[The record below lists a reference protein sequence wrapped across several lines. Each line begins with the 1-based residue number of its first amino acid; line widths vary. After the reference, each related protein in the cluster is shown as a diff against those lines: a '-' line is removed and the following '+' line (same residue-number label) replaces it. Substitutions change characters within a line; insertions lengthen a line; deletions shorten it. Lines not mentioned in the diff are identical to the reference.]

1 MIDARNL
8 WGNITKILKMQIN
21 ETEFSTFFLNIEADK
36 IEENK
41 LLLNIESNLLKTNIE
56 SKYKSKIEEL
66 LKILSNEEINS
77 VVFNLKKEEIKF
89 DNYYTI
95 VSEQQKHINNLNPK
109 SRFDNYVVGKN
120 NELAKAACLAIAEND
135 SIVYNPLLIYGGSGL
150 GKTHLMQA
158 VGNAIL
164 KKNPTKRI
172 LYSSSE
178 NFSNEYISSLRAG
191 HFSNNQIQNVQNF
204 RDKFRTLDV
213 LLIDDIQFFERVF
226 GQGTG
231 SVEEEFF
238 HTFNALQE
246 QGKQII
252 MSSDR
257 LPKEIKNLSS
267 RLESRFISGLSV
279 EVQQPDYE
287 TRVAILQSIANERRA
302 LIPNEVIEYIA
313 SSINSNVRE
322 LEGVINGIMARA
334 NLLRLPYTLE
344 LAKEELANKI
354 KKQQSKITADKIIS
368 VVSNYYNISVED
380 MKAKKKQKEIVYAR
394 QVAMFLLKEKLDMNL
409 TAIGGHFGGK
419 DHSTVISSIR
429 KIENSIK
436 EEFSLKKEIEGIR
449 QKIVE

>member
-1 MIDARNL
+1 MIDARDL

-95 VSEQQKHINNLNPK
+95 VSEQQKYINNLNSK

>member
-1 MIDARNL
+1 MIDAQDL
-8 WGNITKILKMQIN
+8 WKNIAKILKMQISDTDFN
-21 ETEFSTFFLNIEADK
+21 TFFFNIEANK
-36 IEENK
+36 IEGK
-41 LLLNIESNLLKTNIE
+41 TLLLNIESNLLKTNIE
-56 SKYKSKIEEL
+56 SKYKEKIEEL
-66 LKILSNEEINS
+66 LKILSNDMITNFG
-77 VVFNLKKEEIKF
+77 FNIKKEDIKF

-95 VSEQQKHINNLNPK
+95 VSEQRHINNLNPK

-120 NELAKAACLAIAEND
+120 NELAKSACLAVAEN
-135 SIVYNPLLIYGGSGL
+135 SGVVYNPLLIYGGSGL

-164 KKNPTKRI
+164 LENPNKRV

-287 TRVAILQSIANERRA
+287 TRVAILQNIANERRA
-302 LIPNEVIEYIA
+302 LIPNEVLEYIA
-313 SSINSNVRE
+313 TSINSNVRE

-344 LAKEELANKI
+344 LAQKELINKI
-354 KKQQSKITADKIIS
+354 KKQQSKITAEKIIS
-368 VVSNYYNISVED
+368 VVSNHYSISIED
-380 MKAKKKQKEIVYAR
+380 MKAKKKQKEIVQAR

-409 TAIGGHFGGK
+409 TTIGGHFGGK

-429 KIENSIK
+429 KIEEAIK
-436 EEFSLKKEIEGIR
+436 EEFLFKKEIEGLR

>member
-1 MIDARNL
+1 MIDAQDL
-8 WGNITKILKMQIN
+8 WKNIAKILKMQISDTDFN
-21 ETEFSTFFLNIEADK
+21 TFFFTIEANK
-36 IEENK
+36 IEEK
-41 LLLNIESNLLKTNIE
+41 TLLLNIESNLLKTNIE
-56 SKYKSKIEEL
+56 SKYKEKIEEL
-66 LKILSNEEINS
+66 LKILSNDMITNFE
-77 VVFNLKKEEIKF
+77 FNIKKEDVKF

-95 VSEQQKHINNLNPK
+95 VSEQRHINNLNPK

-120 NELAKAACLAIAEND
+120 NELAKAACLAVAEN
-135 SIVYNPLLIYGGSGL
+135 SGVVYNPLLIYGGSGL

-164 KKNPTKRI
+164 LENPNKRV

-287 TRVAILQSIANERRA
+287 TRVAILQNIANERRA
-302 LIPNEVIEYIA
+302 LIPNEVLEYIA
-313 SSINSNVRE
+313 TSINSNVRE

-344 LAKEELANKI
+344 LAQEELINKI
-354 KKQQSKITADKIIS
+354 KKQQSKITAEKIIS
-368 VVSNYYNISVED
+368 VVSNHYSISIED
-380 MKAKKKQKEIVYAR
+380 MKAKKKQKEIVQAR

-409 TAIGGHFGGK
+409 TTIGGHFGGK

-429 KIENSIK
+429 KIEEAIK
-436 EEFSLKKEIEGIR
+436 EEFLFKKEIEGLR

>member
-1 MIDARNL
+1 
-8 WGNITKILKMQIN
+8 
-21 ETEFSTFFLNIEADK
+21 
-36 IEENK
+36 
-41 LLLNIESNLLKTNIE
+41 
-56 SKYKSKIEEL
+56 
-66 LKILSNEEINS
+66 
-77 VVFNLKKEEIKF
+77 
-89 DNYYTI
+89 
-95 VSEQQKHINNLNPK
+95 
-109 SRFDNYVVGKN
+109 
-120 NELAKAACLAIAEND
+120 
-135 SIVYNPLLIYGGSGL
+135 
-150 GKTHLMQA
+150 MQA

-164 KKNPTKRI
+164 LENPNKRV

-287 TRVAILQSIANERRA
+287 TRVAILQNIANERRA
-302 LIPNEVIEYIA
+302 LIPNEVLEYIA
-313 SSINSNVRE
+313 TSINSNVRE

-344 LAKEELANKI
+344 LAQEELVNKI
-354 KKQQSKITADKIIS
+354 KKQQSKITAEKIIS
-368 VVSNYYNISVED
+368 VVSNHYSISIED
-380 MKAKKKQKEIVYAR
+380 MKAKKKQKEIVQAR

-409 TAIGGHFGGK
+409 TTIGGHFGGK

-429 KIENSIK
+429 KIEEAIK
-436 EEFSLKKEIEGIR
+436 EEFLFKKEIEGLR

>member
-1 MIDARNL
+1 MIDARDL

>member
-1 MIDARNL
+1 MIDAQDL
-8 WGNITKILKMQIN
+8 WKNIAKILKMQISDTDFN
-21 ETEFSTFFLNIEADK
+21 TFFFNIEANK
-36 IEENK
+36 IEGK
-41 LLLNIESNLLKTNIE
+41 TLLLNIESNLLKTNIE
-56 SKYKSKIEEL
+56 SKYKEKIEEL
-66 LKILSNEEINS
+66 LKILSNDMITNFG
-77 VVFNLKKEEIKF
+77 FNIKKEDIKF

-95 VSEQQKHINNLNPK
+95 VSEQRHINNHNPK

-120 NELAKAACLAIAEND
+120 NELAKAACLAVAEN
-135 SIVYNPLLIYGGSGL
+135 SGVVYNPLLIYGGSGL

-164 KKNPTKRI
+164 LENPNKRV

-287 TRVAILQSIANERRA
+287 TRVAILQNIANERRA
-302 LIPNEVIEYIA
+302 LIPNEVLEYIA
-313 SSINSNVRE
+313 TSINSNVRE

-344 LAKEELANKI
+344 LAQEELINKI
-354 KKQQSKITADKIIS
+354 KKQQSKITAEKIIS
-368 VVSNYYNISVED
+368 VVSNHYSISIED
-380 MKAKKKQKEIVYAR
+380 MKAKKKQKEIVQAR

-409 TAIGGHFGGK
+409 TTIGGHFGGK

-429 KIENSIK
+429 KIEEAIK
-436 EEFSLKKEIEGIR
+436 EEFLFKKEIEGLR

>member
-1 MIDARNL
+1 
-8 WGNITKILKMQIN
+8 
-21 ETEFSTFFLNIEADK
+21 
-36 IEENK
+36 
-41 LLLNIESNLLKTNIE
+41 
-56 SKYKSKIEEL
+56 
-66 LKILSNEEINS
+66 
-77 VVFNLKKEEIKF
+77 
-89 DNYYTI
+89 
-95 VSEQQKHINNLNPK
+95 
-109 SRFDNYVVGKN
+109 
-120 NELAKAACLAIAEND
+120 
-135 SIVYNPLLIYGGSGL
+135 
-150 GKTHLMQA
+150 MQA

-164 KKNPTKRI
+164 LENPNKRV

-287 TRVAILQSIANERRA
+287 TRVAILQNIANERRA
-302 LIPNEVIEYIA
+302 LIPNEVLEYIA
-313 SSINSNVRE
+313 TSINSKVRE

-344 LAKEELANKI
+344 LAQEELINKI
-354 KKQQSKITADKIIS
+354 KKQQSKITAEKIIS
-368 VVSNYYNISVED
+368 VVSNHYSISIED
-380 MKAKKKQKEIVYAR
+380 MKAKKKQKEIVQAR

-409 TAIGGHFGGK
+409 TTIGGHFGGK

-429 KIENSIK
+429 KIEEAIK
-436 EEFSLKKEIEGIR
+436 EEFLFKKEIEGLR

>member
-1 MIDARNL
+1 
-8 WGNITKILKMQIN
+8 
-21 ETEFSTFFLNIEADK
+21 
-36 IEENK
+36 
-41 LLLNIESNLLKTNIE
+41 
-56 SKYKSKIEEL
+56 
-66 LKILSNEEINS
+66 
-77 VVFNLKKEEIKF
+77 
-89 DNYYTI
+89 
-95 VSEQQKHINNLNPK
+95 
-109 SRFDNYVVGKN
+109 
-120 NELAKAACLAIAEND
+120 
-135 SIVYNPLLIYGGSGL
+135 
-150 GKTHLMQA
+150 MQA

-164 KKNPTKRI
+164 LENPNKRV

-287 TRVAILQSIANERRA
+287 TRVAILQNIANERRA
-302 LIPNEVIEYIA
+302 LIPNEVLEYIA
-313 SSINSNVRE
+313 TSINSNVRE

-344 LAKEELANKI
+344 LAQEELINKI
-354 KKQQSKITADKIIS
+354 KKQQSKITAEKIIS
-368 VVSNYYNISVED
+368 VVSNHYSISIED
-380 MKAKKKQKEIVYAR
+380 MKAKKKQKEIETD
-394 QVAMFLLKEKLDMNL
+394 FED
-409 TAIGGHFGGK
+409 
-419 DHSTVISSIR
+419 
-429 KIENSIK
+429 
-436 EEFSLKKEIEGIR
+436 
-449 QKIVE
+449 

>member
-1 MIDARNL
+1 MIDARDL

-135 SIVYNPLLIYGGSGL
+135 SIVYNPLLIYGGSGV

-246 QGKQII
+246 QGRQII

>member
-1 MIDARNL
+1 MIDAQDL
-8 WGNITKILKMQIN
+8 WKNIAKILKMQISDTDFN
-21 ETEFSTFFLNIEADK
+21 TFFFNIEANK
-36 IEENK
+36 IEGK
-41 LLLNIESNLLKTNIE
+41 TLLLNIESNLLKTNIE
-56 SKYKSKIEEL
+56 SKYKEKIEEL
-66 LKILSNEEINS
+66 LKILSNDMITNFG
-77 VVFNLKKEEIKF
+77 FNIKKEDIKF

-95 VSEQQKHINNLNPK
+95 VSEQRYINNLNPK

-120 NELAKAACLAIAEND
+120 NELAKAACLAVAEN
-135 SIVYNPLLIYGGSGL
+135 SGVVYNPLLIYGGSGL

-164 KKNPTKRI
+164 LENPNKRV

-287 TRVAILQSIANERRA
+287 TRVAILQNIANERRA
-302 LIPNEVIEYIA
+302 LIPNEVLEYIA
-313 SSINSNVRE
+313 TSINSNVRE

-344 LAKEELANKI
+344 LAQEELINKI
-354 KKQQSKITADKIIS
+354 KKQQSKITAEKIIS
-368 VVSNYYNISVED
+368 VVSNHYSISIED
-380 MKAKKKQKEIVYAR
+380 MKAKKKQKEIVQAR

-409 TAIGGHFGGK
+409 TTIGGHFGGK

-429 KIENSIK
+429 KIEEAIK
-436 EEFSLKKEIEGIR
+436 EEFLFKKEIEGLR

>member
-1 MIDARNL
+1 MIDAQDL
-8 WGNITKILKMQIN
+8 WKNIAKILKMQISDTDFN
-21 ETEFSTFFLNIEADK
+21 TFFFNIEANK
-36 IEENK
+36 IEGK
-41 LLLNIESNLLKTNIE
+41 TLLLNIESNLLKTNIE
-56 SKYKSKIEEL
+56 SKYKEKIEEL
-66 LKILSNEEINS
+66 LKILSNDMITNFG
-77 VVFNLKKEEIKF
+77 FNIKKEDIKF

-95 VSEQQKHINNLNPK
+95 VSEQRYINNLNPK

-120 NELAKAACLAIAEND
+120 NELAKAACLAVAEN
-135 SIVYNPLLIYGGSGL
+135 SGVVYNPLLIYGGSGL

-164 KKNPTKRI
+164 LENPNKRV

-287 TRVAILQSIANERRA
+287 TRVAILQNIANERRA
-302 LIPNEVIEYIA
+302 LIPNEVLEYIA
-313 SSINSNVRE
+313 TSINSNVRE

-344 LAKEELANKI
+344 LAQEELVNKI
-354 KKQQSKITADKIIS
+354 KKQQSKITAEKIIS
-368 VVSNYYNISVED
+368 VVSNHYSISIED
-380 MKAKKKQKEIVYAR
+380 MKAKKKQKEIVQAR

-409 TAIGGHFGGK
+409 TTIGGHFGGK

-429 KIENSIK
+429 KIEEAIK
-436 EEFSLKKEIEGIR
+436 EEFLFKKEIEGLR

>member
-1 MIDARNL
+1 MIDAQDL
-8 WGNITKILKMQIN
+8 WKNIAKILKMQMSDTDFN
-21 ETEFSTFFLNIEADK
+21 TFFFNIEANK
-36 IEENK
+36 IEGK
-41 LLLNIESNLLKTNIE
+41 TLLLNIESNLLKTNIE

>member
-1 MIDARNL
+1 MIDARDL

-41 LLLNIESNLLKTNIE
+41 LLLNVESNLLKTNIE

>member
-1 MIDARNL
+1 MIDAQDL
-8 WGNITKILKMQIN
+8 WKNIAKILKMQISDTDFN
-21 ETEFSTFFLNIEADK
+21 TFFFNIEANK
-36 IEENK
+36 IEGK
-41 LLLNIESNLLKTNIE
+41 TLLLNIESNLLKTNIE
-56 SKYKSKIEEL
+56 SKYKEKIEEL
-66 LKILSNEEINS
+66 LKILSNDMITNFG
-77 VVFNLKKEEIKF
+77 FNIKKEDIKF

-95 VSEQQKHINNLNPK
+95 VSEQRHINNLNPK

-120 NELAKAACLAIAEND
+120 NELAKSACLAVAEN
-135 SIVYNPLLIYGGSGL
+135 SGVVYNPLLIYGGSGL

-164 KKNPTKRI
+164 LENPNKRV

-287 TRVAILQSIANERRA
+287 TRVAILQNIANERRA
-302 LIPNEVIEYIA
+302 LIPNEVLEYIA
-313 SSINSNVRE
+313 TSINSNVRE

-344 LAKEELANKI
+344 LAQEELINKI
-354 KKQQSKITADKIIS
+354 KKQQSKITAEKIIS
-368 VVSNYYNISVED
+368 VVSNHYSISIED
-380 MKAKKKQKEIVYAR
+380 MKAKKKQKEIVQAR

-409 TAIGGHFGGK
+409 TTIGGHFGGK

-429 KIENSIK
+429 KIEEAIK
-436 EEFSLKKEIEGIR
+436 EEFLFKKEIEGLR

>member
-1 MIDARNL
+1 M
-8 WGNITKILKMQIN
+8 
-21 ETEFSTFFLNIEADK
+21 
-36 IEENK
+36 
-41 LLLNIESNLLKTNIE
+41 
-56 SKYKSKIEEL
+56 
-66 LKILSNEEINS
+66 SNEEINS